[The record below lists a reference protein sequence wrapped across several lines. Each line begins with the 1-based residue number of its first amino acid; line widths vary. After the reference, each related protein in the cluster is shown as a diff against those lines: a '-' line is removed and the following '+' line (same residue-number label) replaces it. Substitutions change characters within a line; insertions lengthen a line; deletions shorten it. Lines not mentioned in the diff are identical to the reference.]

1 MDHTQ
6 FATRVQRCVPCGM
19 PSSPSCASVSGSP
32 AALQRLLQMYNRMPD
47 YQLVRMAVTLL
58 VAIVFGSLA
67 WDQGSDT

>member
-1 MDHTQ
+1 
-6 FATRVQRCVPCGM
+6 
-19 PSSPSCASVSGSP
+19 
-32 AALQRLLQMYNRMPD
+32 MYNRMPD